1 LTGCSTI
8 NITDSAQDD
17 LLAGFWFY
25 EQQQLGL
32 GTYFLDSLI
41 ADIDSLII
49 YAGVH
54 TQMNTVYRSLGSR
67 FPYAIY
73 YQLQANTATVIAVL
87 DTRRDPVWLR
97 SQLAA
102 R

>member
-1 LTGCSTI
+1 MNGCNAI

-25 EQQQLGL
+25 QQQQLGL
-32 GTYFLDSLI
+32 GAYFLDSLM
-41 ADIDSLII
+41 ADVDSLIVH
-49 YAGVH
+49 AGVH
-54 TQMNTVYRSLGSR
+54 VQIGDIYRSLGSR

-73 YQLQANTATVIAVL
+73 YQLHNDMATVIAVL

-97 SQLAA
+97 AKIAA

>member
-1 LTGCSTI
+1 MNGCHAI

-25 EQQQLGL
+25 QQQQLGL
-32 GTYFLDSLI
+32 GAYFIDSLI
-41 ADIDSLII
+41 ADIDSLIV

-54 TQMNTVYRSLGSR
+54 QQINHVYRSLGSR
-67 FPYAIY
+67 FPYAVY
-73 YQLQANTATVIAVL
+73 YLLKEETATVIAVL

-97 SQLAA
+97 SKVAS